1 MATLP
6 FFIPIAVKTP
16 ISYLRSRTLKMLST
30 IRIIAP
36 IIKITSKNQPAIV
49 ERVLRGLKLFSNWFK
64 SLEETVSEIKEY
76 SVKYADAIESGRL
89 KKIIESVAKTEDT
102 FETMTSEDT
111 ELLANILEFFGQ
123 RTFLTCVMPDDLRA
137 SLLKRIEESK

>member
-1 MATLP
+1 MDEKKLKKLNRLELLELL
-6 FFIPIAVKTP
+6 FEVSKENEQLKEELREVKLLLENSSADNKS
-16 ISYLRSRTLKMLST
+16 IDSLL
-30 IRIIAP
+30 
-36 IIKITSKNQPAIV
+36 TSV
-49 ERVLRGLKLFSNWFK
+49 K

>member
-1 MATLP
+1 MDEKKLKKLNRLELLELL
-6 FFIPIAVKTP
+6 FEVSKENEQLKEELREVKLLLENSSADNKS
-16 ISYLRSRTLKMLST
+16 IDSLL
-30 IRIIAP
+30 
-36 IIKITSKNQPAIV
+36 TSV
-49 ERVLRGLKLFSNWFK
+49 K

-89 KKIIESVAKTEDT
+89 KKIIESVAKTENT

>member
-1 MATLP
+1 MDEKKLKKLNRLELLELL
-6 FFIPIAVKTP
+6 FEVSKENEQLKEELREVKLLLENSSADNKS
-16 ISYLRSRTLKMLST
+16 IDSLL
-30 IRIIAP
+30 
-36 IIKITSKNQPAIV
+36 TSV
-49 ERVLRGLKLFSNWFK
+49 K

-137 SLLKRIEESK
+137 ALLKRIEESN

>member
-1 MATLP
+1 MDEKKLKKLNRLELLELL
-6 FFIPIAVKTP
+6 FEVSKENEQLKEELREVKLLLENSSADNKS
-16 ISYLRSRTLKMLST
+16 IDSLL
-30 IRIIAP
+30 
-36 IIKITSKNQPAIV
+36 TSV
-49 ERVLRGLKLFSNWFK
+49 K

-89 KKIIESVAKTEDT
+89 KKIIESAAKTEDT
-102 FETMTSEDT
+102 FENTASEDT

-137 SLLKRIEESK
+137 ALLKRIEESK